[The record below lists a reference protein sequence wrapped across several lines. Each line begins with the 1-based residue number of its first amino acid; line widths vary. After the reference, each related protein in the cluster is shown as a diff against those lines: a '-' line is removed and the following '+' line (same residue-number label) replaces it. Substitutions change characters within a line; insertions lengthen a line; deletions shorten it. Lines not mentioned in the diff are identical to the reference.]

1 MSAEQKALDHCVE
14 NDHKRTLAVLVP
26 VMQAWLPV
34 KVAVSK
40 LTEKQQNGMAEATMR
55 FWSQK

>member
-26 VMQAWLPV
+26 VMQTWLPV
-34 KVAVSK
+34 KLAVSK
-40 LTEKQQNGMAEATMR
+40 VLEKQKDGMAKATLR
-55 FWSQK
+55 FWSR